1 VVLIAD
7 TDMLHQRFWIRI
19 QDFFGQ
25 QVMSPFANNGDL
37 IVNALDNLS
46 GSNDLISLRSRGTAQ
61 RPFTMVKTMRADAD
75 QLYRKKEQD
84 LVQRLGEAEKRIDT
98 LQEKTSSGPTGGEIK
113 VTEEQR
119 KAFDAEMEILQ
130 TDLLA
135 VRKELRNVQ
144 LDLRRDIEKLN
155 GVLQFVNIGLVPIAV
170 AIIAM
175 ILGLVR
181 SRRRNAALGGMTS

>member
-1 VVLIAD
+1 
-7 TDMLHQRFWIRI
+7 
-19 QDFFGQ
+19 
-25 QVMSPFANNGDL
+25 
-37 IVNALDNLS
+37 
-46 GSNDLISLRSRGTAQ
+46 
-61 RPFTMVKTMRADAD
+61 
-75 QLYRKKEQD
+75 
-84 LVQRLGEAEKRIDT
+84 
-98 LQEKTSSGPTGGEIK
+98 
-113 VTEEQR
+113 
-119 KAFDAEMEILQ
+119 
-130 TDLLA
+130 LA